1 MPAGPCG
8 GWHCSFV
15 ARRGALDHIHER
27 ERERAERERS
37 SNVSGHKVNMY
48 LLQSDNA
55 ITGIFC
61 IV

>member
-1 MPAGPCG
+1 M
-8 GWHCSFV
+8 HLITYT
-15 ARRGALDHIHER
+15 RER
-27 ERERAERERS
+27 ERERAERAERERS